1 MVKGKS
7 LYLSKILLRKEDL
20 ILIKVISPQSGDEYF
35 QIKIAQLPSPI
46 LVGPASAF
54 KTFWSNPPV
63 DLGHLDQGPVVDEFG
78 NKFVE
83 HVDLSGEL
91 VMLGTDMSYNPT
103 TAAPPFSLTGTGFT
117 IGGYKRSAPTK
128 HSFYQ
133 GCAFVDGSFGSAVL
147 GGTVSPE
154 YMPGWSGYSNYNL
167 CWDVSGCTIDIA
179 VTSEGYLANTK
190 QTQWVKYTSVSHT
203 RLTLDLTNNIVYSL
217 DSRPGSVMTRWDG
230 VVSNVVEIPASSSD
244 RRGIDWLMYDGVSPT
259 LTSTLGISSV
269 FSVCMEDTL
278 FKYFNANP
286 VWAELCQ
293 KAILSGQY
301 VDCNMIAMIR
311 DLKNLRGD
319 LTSILESAKKLPLTD
334 LKTKKG
340 WKDISSFFLGN
351 KYGYQLT
358 YADAQSIGGALERLR
373 QNVKR
378 GQKEIQKLTSAL
390 KTTLPGRVP
399 LTVDCHYTAK
409 VGTSNDP
416 LMQSI
421 KGLFDWDLYPSLKNM
436 WDLIPYSFCVDWV
449 VGLGD
454 LFETIDANVYMRYY
468 QARSI
473 MKSTKI
479 STGPVNNQQILGSL
493 PGACGLVSYTHYRR
507 WVEFSFDPMPLSV
520 DFHPSELLGHWVEGA
535 SLIIQRT

>member
-1 MVKGKS
+1 M
-7 LYLSKILLRKEDL
+7 
-20 ILIKVISPQSGDEYF
+20 IKVISPQSGDEYF
-35 QIKIAQLPSPI
+35 QIMIAQLSVPI

-91 VMLGTDMSYNPT
+91 VMLGTDMSYKPT
-103 TAAPPFSLTGTGFT
+103 TAWPVCNLTGNGFT
-117 IGGYKRSAPTK
+117 IGGYKRSSPTK
-128 HSFYQ
+128 HSSYR

-147 GGTVSPE
+147 GGAESPDLIK
-154 YMPGWSGYSNYNL
+154 GWSGYSNYNL
-167 CWDVSGCTIDIA
+167 SWDVSGCTIDIT
-179 VTSEGYLANTK
+179 VTGEGYQINTSK
-190 QTQWVKYTSVSHT
+190 TQWVKSIVVSHT
-203 RLTLDLTNNIVYSL
+203 RLTLDLTKNVVYVL
-217 DSRPGSVMTRWDG
+217 ESRPGNMSTYYDG
-230 VVSNVVEIPASSSD
+230 RVSNVVEIPAWSSYSLN
-244 RRGIDWLMYDGVSPT
+244 IDWLMYDGVSPT

-278 FKYFNANP
+278 FKYFNTNP

-301 VDCNMIAMIR
+301 VDCNMIAMIN
-311 DLKNLRGD
+311 DLKNLRVD

-334 LKTKKG
+334 LMTKKG
-340 WKDISSFFLGN
+340 WKEISSFFLGN
-351 KYGYQLT
+351 NYGYQLT
-358 YADAQSIGGALERLR
+358 YSDAQSIGGALERLR
-373 QNVKR
+373 QNIKR
-378 GQKEIQKLTSAL
+378 GQKEIQKLTSAS
-390 KTTLPGRVP
+390 KTTLSGRVP

-416 LMQSI
+416 LMQGI
-421 KGLFDWDLYPSLKNM
+421 KGLFDWDLYPSLGNM

-454 LFETIDANVYMRYY
+454 LFETIDANAYMRYY
-468 QARSI
+468 QAKSI

-507 WVEFSFDPMPLSV
+507 WVEYSFDPMPLSV